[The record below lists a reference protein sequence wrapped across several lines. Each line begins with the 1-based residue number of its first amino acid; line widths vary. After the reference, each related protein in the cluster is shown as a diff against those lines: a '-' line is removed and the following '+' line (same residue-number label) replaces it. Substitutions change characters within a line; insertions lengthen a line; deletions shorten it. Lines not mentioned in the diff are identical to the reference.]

1 MWSLNT
7 ILKAL
12 VSLEDVLIIIIII
25 TTMTMISVV
34 VIKTNVFKHLLY
46 ANLCSKHFSQIILF
60 NPNNN
65 L

>member
-12 VSLEDVLIIIIII
+12 VSLEDVLIIII

-46 ANLCSKHFSQIILF
+46 ANLCTKHFSQIISF

>member
-12 VSLEDVLIIIIII
+12 VSLEDVLIIII